1 MRPSEH
7 DLILSH
13 PWIAQPQWLPKHG
26 LPNTEPITI
35 PAPEQVE
42 LTRPLSSLRSKRQ
55 LIGAGS
61 KEVLFLRG
69 VDTGKLFFLK

>member
-7 DLILSH
+7 DLILLH
-13 PWIAQPQWLPKHG
+13 PWIAQPQWLPKHD

-42 LTRPLSSLRSKRQ
+42 LMGPLSSLRSKRQ
-55 LIGAGS
+55 LVGAGIRRS
-61 KEVLFLRG
+61 YFSEV
-69 VDTGKLFFLK
+69 